1 MCPVSSAG
9 RSVRTS
15 TGARYKVQILGKTF
29 ESLFF
34 IFNVEY
40 FRNVSNKRN
49 ELRLNHGT
57 VQVTRAYN
65 FILI

>member
-1 MCPVSSAG
+1 MQG
-9 RSVRTS
+9 TK
-15 TGARYKVQILGKTF
+15 YKYSDMPF

-57 VQVTRAYN
+57 DQVTRAYN